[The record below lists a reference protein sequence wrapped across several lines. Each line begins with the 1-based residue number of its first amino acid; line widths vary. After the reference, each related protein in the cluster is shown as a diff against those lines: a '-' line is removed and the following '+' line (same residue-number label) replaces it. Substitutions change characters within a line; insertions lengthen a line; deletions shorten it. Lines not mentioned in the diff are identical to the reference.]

1 MSDSQVSE
9 TLFFSSSSSHFTFF
23 LATWTTCLQV
33 WRCFRLL
40 IYNIILLYTS
50 NIHILSLL
58 FLLPPF
64 RPFVMSK
71 GCLLLLV
78 NMGFPYSIL
87 LSLSPLQLIFS
98 MKWRHQTLSGT
109 VKDRRRKGGDNL
121 GVSFPVFSS
130 YFPQRRKQ
138 KKGLQ
143 ANKGRRKGLETKGQE
158 NWVKEGG
165 GGSERSLNDPSWIPL
180 GTKTLLEGKLK
191 GNRLKELLYLQL
203 TLTLP
208 YTTVIPLTQATS
220 DKSLV
225 WLATQLIIP
234 P

>member
-78 NMGFPYSIL
+78 NMRFPYSIL

-143 ANKGRRKGLETKGQE
+143 ANKGRRKGLETKGQK

-165 GGSERSLNDPSWIPL
+165 GWIWTVPKRSLLDSSWDKNATR
-180 GTKTLLEGKLK
+180 GEVEGKSFKRVTLLATYTYPP
-191 GNRLKELLYLQL
+191 LYYCNPINSSNLR
-203 TLTLP
+203 
-208 YTTVIPLTQATS
+208 
-220 DKSLV
+220 
-225 WLATQLIIP
+225 
-234 P
+234 